1 MKEKQI
7 NTSAIHNYFFI
18 LALVG
23 TTAGWFVSFKF
34 HPVAELDVQDIS
46 VEGLILSCILISYI
60 YIVRLN
66 ITPLQLGWSLI
77 ILGRPIDFFDEFT
90 SEPEFFDTTVEGI
103 LVISGFLLI
112 VRGFSQAYCT
122 LKEENELREKVQRD
136 LITTFEASPVGM
148 IKIDGEF
155 RIEYMNQAMKKI
167 LGLKEGEEPVTIGT
181 DIRTISSVM
190 QAGLDKLFDK
200 HFENETVSLEIPFR
214 SLYGREC
221 YLGVAASPI
230 IENGGFIGAIIV
242 ASDITERKKLEQRI
256 NYLENVRNCV
266 LNVLHTIVM
275 EKKRE
280 KLMQKTCEI
289 LSQNRG
295 YVFTWIGMIE
305 ENTKRVIPAAK
316 AGFEEGYLDAVS
328 ITWDDTDTSMGPTG
342 RAIKTKRP
350 AVVKNIDDDPSYEP
364 WLFEAKKR
372 GYASSTAIPLIYEDE
387 VFGALN
393 VYSIH
398 PNVFDDEEIELLQML
413 SKSLA
418 YALHGLEIEEKLRKQ
433 AIRDGLTGLYN
444 RTYFNER
451 IQEEV
456 ERARRYGHP
465 LSFIMMDVDKFKEVN
480 DRYSH
485 LEGDEIL
492 KQAAEIVITSI
503 REIDMAFRYGG
514 DEFLL
519 VLPETEKSGLEKV
532 VRRIKNELKTFNDR
546 RKSLGKPPLEL
557 SFGVSTWRPE
567 SGKSWED
574 VLKESDL
581 RMYEDK
587 MNKKF

>member
-1 MKEKQI
+1 
-7 NTSAIHNYFFI
+7 
-18 LALVG
+18 
-23 TTAGWFVSFKF
+23 
-34 HPVAELDVQDIS
+34 
-46 VEGLILSCILISYI
+46 
-60 YIVRLN
+60 VRLN

-77 ILGRPIDFFDEFT
+77 ILGRLIDFFDEFT

-103 LVISGFLLI
+103 LIISGFLLI

-122 LKEENELREKVQRD
+122 LKEENELREKVQRE

-167 LGLKEGEEPVTIGT
+167 LGLKEGEEPVTVGT

-221 YLGVAASPI
+221 YLSVAASPI
-230 IENGGFIGAIIV
+230 IENGGFIGAVIV

-256 NYLENVRNCV
+256 NYLENVKNCV

-280 KLMQKTCEI
+280 KLMQKSCEI
-289 LSQNRG
+289 LTQNRG

-350 AVVKNIDDDPSYEP
+350 AVVKNVDDDPSYEP

-372 GYASSTAIPLIYEDE
+372 GYASSAAIPLVYEDE

-456 ERARRYGHP
+456 ERAKRYGHP

-492 KQAAEIVITSI
+492 KQAAEIIITSI

-546 RKSLGKPPLEL
+546 RKSLGKPPLKL
-557 SFGVSTWRPE
+557 SFGISTWRPE